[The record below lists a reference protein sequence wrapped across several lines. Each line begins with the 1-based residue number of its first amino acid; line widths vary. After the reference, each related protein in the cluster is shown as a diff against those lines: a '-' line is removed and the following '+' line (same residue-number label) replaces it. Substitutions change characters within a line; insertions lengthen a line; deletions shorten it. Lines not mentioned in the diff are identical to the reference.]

1 MSRKWL
7 LLVNSEISQ
16 IMENSNSLN
25 KNCIVPN
32 CLLPS
37 AGEKVSLF
45 SVPQNSFLRWKQLI
59 PNVKFSIKSRVCSQ
73 HFEECDI
80 KKGEYVLDDFYPYS
94 RWRLT
99 TGAEPKHFL
108 GKLHLKCF
116 NSNE

>member
-16 IMENSNSLN
+16 IRENSNSLN

-37 AGEKVSLF
+37 VGVKVSLF
-45 SVPQNSFLRWKQLI
+45 SVPQNSFLRWKQPI
-59 PNVKFSIKSRVCSQ
+59 PNVKFSSKSRVCSQ
-73 HFEECDI
+73 QECDM

-99 TGAEPKHFL
+99 SGAEPKHFL
-108 GKLHLKCF
+108 GKLLFKML
-116 NSNE
+116 